1 MKSDI
6 NDLCEAFLAALT
18 NAGYAVKSIENYKQ
32 VSNRFKKFCAE
43 NGYDTYTVNIGQ
55 IFADYVFNEET
66 GAFVGYRNVMYGRF
80 VRLINSFY
88 LQGTFDFSM
97 VTKEKNLPKS
107 IHLIEIYQDY
117 MEHLKTQYSNIGTIG
132 FFQNGM
138 LHLLRYMEDGGILTL
153 KDLAVSDVVN
163 YICSWSQKHQRNV
176 LCILRNIFRHFGRED
191 LYFAVA
197 GIHPYRTKRIVPM
210 FTDNEIM
217 SIEEVLSSPSVS
229 HRDAAIF
236 FLGLTTGMRAVDVVD
251 LRLANIDWDNETI
264 FFQQSKTGNA
274 VCLPLTVDIGNSIYR
289 YILEERPRVDDD
301 HVFLRSQAPFIPLG
315 GHSTCYYI
323 VSNIL
328 QRAGIQKDGRIW
340 GMCMLRHNAASMM
353 VQNSIPLTTI
363 AAILGHAEEEKHP
376 ILYLQPE
383 ATAAILS
390 AYDMNTQKHRRNRMI
405 LILLYDTGARVQEL
419 ADLDIESLHLDVP
432 NPYISII
439 GKGRKR
445 RNVPIMRKTVA
456 HLNSYLKEFHP
467 SEQSAPLFYS
477 MRDGKPH
484 RLSTD
489 SISLV
494 VGTAAKMAR
503 ETCNAVPENV
513 HCHLFRKTKA
523 MDLYKNGIPLPFIM
537 QLLGHESISTT
548 SGFYAFATLEMMSD
562 AINKSVPIIGS
573 TEKLWKN
580 KNAKQALYT
589 LD

>member
-1 MKSDI
+1 MNDI
-6 NDLCEAFLAALT
+6 EVRINKEVRDYQE
-18 NAGYAVKSIENYKQ
+18 G
-32 VSNRFKKFCAE
+32 
-43 NGYDTYTVNIGQ
+43 
-55 IFADYVFNEET
+55 IFF
-66 GAFVGYRNVMYGRF
+66 G
-80 VRLINSFY
+80 
-88 LQGTFDFSM
+88 
-97 VTKEKNLPKS
+97 
-107 IHLIEIYQDY
+107 
-117 MEHLKTQYSNIGTIG
+117 
-132 FFQNGM
+132 
-138 LHLLRYMEDGGILTL
+138 LTL
-153 KDLAVSDVVN
+153 RQFLCAFGAVAVALAV
-163 YICSWSQKHQRNV
+163 Y
-176 LCILRNIFRHFGRED
+176 
-191 LYFAVA
+191 
-197 GIHPYRTKRIVPM
+197 
-210 FTDNEIM
+210 
-217 SIEEVLSSPSVS
+217 
-229 HRDAAIF
+229 F
-236 FLGLTTGMRAVDVVD
+236 FLGPALGGSDVGWACV
-251 LRLANIDWDNETI
+251 LAAAP
-264 FFQQSKTGNA
+264 FALCGF
-274 VCLPLTVDIGNSIYR
+274 YR
-289 YILEERPRVDDD
+289 YNSMTFEQFILAVIRSELLYPKRLVFKSD
-301 HVFLRSQAPFIPLG
+301 HLYTKALE
-315 GHSTCYYI
+315 
-323 VSNIL
+323 
-328 QRAGIQKDGRIW
+328 
-340 GMCMLRHNAASMM
+340 NA
-353 VQNSIPLTTI
+353 T
-363 AAILGHAEEEKHP
+363 
-376 ILYLQPE
+376 
-383 ATAAILS
+383 
-390 AYDMNTQKHRRNRMI
+390 
-405 LILLYDTGARVQEL
+405 ILLYDTGARVQEL

-562 AINKSVPIIGS
+562 AINKSVPIIGG